1 MSGSI
6 ASGALVEYGFIAESA
21 FGSTPVGDPF
31 QRIRDVSFSLN
42 LQKESYQSE
51 ARRADRMRGDVR
63 HGYKSVAGD
72 ISGEVSEESW
82 DVFLQAV
89 LGGTWANPTVISST
103 LVAAVDSATNK
114 ITLVSSDQS
123 FVGSGVR
130 VGDVFFVV
138 TAPGPVTGLSE
149 TYLTA
154 VSVTASTIEVEPQT
168 LATTTSSVTISN
180 IYRAGRKVATG
191 NTYRSFTI
199 ERWLTDRNLYQQ
211 FRGIRLNQVGFSI
224 PASGL
229 STLTFSVLG
238 RDASVFSS
246 TSVASTYVAAPETTP
261 YAAVNGI
268 LFEGGQELGFVT
280 AAEITINNN
289 MTAPQVVGTD
299 LVPDILY
306 GRFLDITGTI
316 TVLFSDQNA
325 YSKFIAE
332 TESSLILR
340 LQNTNA
346 LDENTK
352 FLSIVLPRIKYSGG
366 TIDDSADTGISITLP
381 FVALAPLAV
390 NPQQGT
396 SAISVQAGN
405 NDEETQVFSFA
416 AGVPSGWTYS
426 RASNATYF
434 GSTGVLTVASA
445 DVARIDYD
453 PTSLVLRG
461 FLCEPSRT
469 NSIRNNTAAGAVAG
483 TPGTL
488 PTNWGIFTSRTG
500 ITREIVGF
508 GTENGIPYL
517 DFKLSGTPTN
527 GAGAYFLGSES
538 ATQIVASATEVWTH
552 SVFMKL
558 AGGSLSGLTN
568 MRIAISERDILGE
581 TLFAESL
588 LTFIP
593 TVAALN
599 TQRISLTRTLTN
611 AGTTSI
617 SPFML
622 FNLDGG
628 PIDFTLRIGAPQVE
642 LGPFETSPILTSGT
656 ALTRSADR
664 LTYNL
669 STTGSWVQTA
679 SGYTYGA
686 EYITPVLTQSGAA
699 TLGVAAGAFSNTNYF
714 DSNNTFVTIINSTGP
729 GASGYGA
736 QINAALQ
743 VNKIA
748 ATVNF
753 RNILFTV
760 NDSGA
765 TTTTNPGYPRLTTLA
780 VFSAPWGA
788 FSFTAG
794 WVRTVTLSNYRYTA
808 AELRSLTT

>member
-21 FGSTPVGDPF
+21 FGSTPVGEPF
-31 QRIRDVSFSLN
+31 QRIREVNFSLN

-72 ISGEVSEESW
+72 IGGEVSEESW

-103 LVAAVDSATNK
+103 LVAGVDSATNK

-123 FVGSGVR
+123 FVESGVR

-149 TYLTA
+149 RYLTA

-180 IYRAGRKVATG
+180 IYRAGRKIATG

-211 FRGIRLNQVGFSI
+211 FQGIRLNQVGFSV

-325 YSKFIAE
+325 FSKFIAE

-366 TIDDSADTGISITLP
+366 DIDDSADTGISITLP

-405 NDEETQVFSFA
+405 NVEETQVFSFA

-434 GSTGVLTVASA
+434 SSTGVLTVASA
-445 DVARIDYD
+445 DVARVDYD
-453 PTSLVLRG
+453 PDGLAFRG
-461 FLCEPSRT
+461 LLCEPSRV
-469 NSIRNNTAAGAVAG
+469 NSIRNNTMTSAVAG
-483 TPGTL
+483 TPGTN
-488 PTNWGIFTSRTG
+488 PSTWSVTGAGGNVTS
-500 ITREIVGF
+500 REIVAV
-508 GTENGIPYL
+508 GTDDGISYIDYRYITSGAATI
-517 DFKLSGTPTN
+517 DFSVAAGYTTSASTGEQWTLSCFAKLQAGSLTNVSNQTLLITDNSGNSNSVFTPT
-527 GAGAYFLGSES
+527 S
-538 ATQIVASATEVWTH
+538 
-552 SVFMKL
+552 
-558 AGGSLSGLTN
+558 
-568 MRIAISERDILGE
+568 
-581 TLFAESL
+581 
-588 LTFIP
+588 
-593 TVAALN
+593 AALR
-599 TQRISLTRTLTN
+599 TQRYSHTRTLT
-611 AGTTSI
+611 TTSTI
-617 SPFML
+617 SPL
-622 FNLDGG
+622 VRITTSGAA
-628 PIDFTLRIGAPQVE
+628 DFTLRIGLPQLE
-642 LGPFETSPILTSGT
+642 LGAFATSPITT
-656 ALTRSADR
+656 ASTTVTRAADR
-664 LTYNL
+664 LTYDL

-679 SGYTYGA
+679 SGYTYGM
-686 EYITPVLTQSGAA
+686 EYITPVLTQSGAV
-699 TLGVAAGAFSNTNYF
+699 TLGVAAGSFSNTNYF
-714 DSNNTFVTIINSTGP
+714 SSSNSYTNIINSSAP
-729 GASGYGA
+729 SSPLYGA
-736 QINAALQ
+736 RLNAALQ

-753 RNILFTV
+753 RDILFTV

-765 TTTTNPGYPRLTTLA
+765 TTVTNPGYPRMTTLA
-780 VFSAPWGA
+780 VFSAPWSLSN
-788 FSFTAG
+788 FSAG
-794 WVRTVTLSNYRYTA
+794 WVRTATLSNYRYTA
-808 AELRSLTT
+808 AELRSLTA